1 MMDVNCTV
9 NQMLKMIYHI
19 YLILFIA
26 YTVFFYK
33 LIDFHKIKQNPQR
46 TNNNLLDILHRKER
60 PESKIISTI

>member
-26 YTVFFYK
+26 YTAFFYK

-46 TNNNLLDILHRKER
+46 TNNNL
-60 PESKIISTI
+60 